1 MTTPMSD
8 DNTSPVDPAD
18 FAQATAGAVL
28 VGNQLADARK
38 PLLPARAGSIAKV
51 PSREGARTPGKKI
64 TMPMNITD
72 AEIEVQSTYRTEGAN
87 DDIFRPML
95 LVDRGGPQSVPGL
108 QCRIGRRS
116 VTWIYSA
123 EKMIGRKRRYT
134 FRTLGAWPSMNVAEA
149 RQRAMVEGGRRAARG
164 HSDQAP
170 AEGTFAKAFAAYLV
184 YLTDKAEDNG
194 KLNIDRNGKKW
205 SNTTRRVEGFGRLM
219 LLPEFGGMTLVQ
231 LSNSRQ
237 LVHDWHRRM
246 IRKHGVASANLAAR
260 CLGTIYER
268 ERKLSD
274 LPDVSPI
281 LAVHWARENWKDN
294 DNKGGLEARDF
305 PA

>member
-1 MTTPMSD
+1 MITPRRL
-8 DNTSPVDPAD
+8 TRRH

-87 DDIFRPML
+87 DDIFRPYAA
-95 LVDRGGPQSVPGL
+95 
-108 QCRIGRRS
+108 RRS
-116 VTWIYSA
+116 RRTAIGSRTSVSDRSPISHVDLFGR
-123 EKMIGRKRRYT
+123 KMIGRKRRYT

-184 YLTDKAEDNG
+184 Y
-194 KLNIDRNGKKW
+194 
-205 SNTTRRVEGFGRLM
+205 
-219 LLPEFGGMTLVQ
+219 
-231 LSNSRQ
+231 
-237 LVHDWHRRM
+237 
-246 IRKHGVASANLAAR
+246 
-260 CLGTIYER
+260 
-268 ERKLSD
+268 
-274 LPDVSPI
+274 
-281 LAVHWARENWKDN
+281 
-294 DNKGGLEARDF
+294 
-305 PA
+305 

>member
-95 LVDRGGPQSVPGL
+95 LVDRG
-108 QCRIGRRS
+108 
-116 VTWIYSA
+116 
-123 EKMIGRKRRYT
+123 
-134 FRTLGAWPSMNVAEA
+134 
-149 RQRAMVEGGRRAARG
+149 RA
-164 HSDQAP
+164 QA
-170 AEGTFAKAFAAYLV
+170 
-184 YLTDKAEDNG
+184 
-194 KLNIDRNGKKW
+194 
-205 SNTTRRVEGFGRLM
+205 
-219 LLPEFGGMTLVQ
+219 
-231 LSNSRQ
+231 
-237 LVHDWHRRM
+237 
-246 IRKHGVASANLAAR
+246 
-260 CLGTIYER
+260 
-268 ERKLSD
+268 
-274 LPDVSPI
+274 
-281 LAVHWARENWKDN
+281 
-294 DNKGGLEARDF
+294 
-305 PA
+305 